1 MSFQFLQNINGN
13 NNGLFKSWLDSFSE
27 SSQPVLSW
35 HPSSN
40 NNFRNLF
47 LLQNSYLDNYLNK
60 EDNWVT
66 PDLFIYTD
74 SDTEM
79 FDTLFPE
86 SKITRFTS
94 PKSNFESL
102 LLEYADISG
111 WYLFEDDSMSV
122 RVKKVENLTEQHTVQ
137 NSDTEIST
145 YETLNQSNRIYF
157 FVLEVSGKDIE
168 SFDVHVIYANC
179 ENQFFLDFLINKHAR
194 ISCLVHI
201 QDETSVDKSIDSAII
216 SNNLFQKLETK
227 FFITNLNSHFNTIIK
242 EPIHCIKGESWSLN
256 ADDIFIFKIK

>member
-1 MSFQFLQNINGN
+1 MSLQLLQNINGK
-13 NNGLFKSWLDSFSE
+13 NNGIFKSWLDNFSE

-35 HPSSN
+35 HHSSN

-47 LLQNSYLDNYLNK
+47 LLQNVYIDNFLNK

-66 PDLFIYTD
+66 PDFFIYTD

-86 SKITRFTS
+86 SKITLFTS

-137 NSDTEIST
+137 NSDTEIFT
-145 YETLNQSNRIYF
+145 YKTLNQSNRIYF
-157 FVLEVSGKDIE
+157 FVLEVTGKNIKC
-168 SFDVHVIYANC
+168 FDAHVIFANC
-179 ENQFFLDFLINKHAR
+179 ENQLFLKLLIDKHAN
-194 ISCLVHI
+194 I
-201 QDETSVDKSIDSAII
+201 
-216 SNNLFQKLETK
+216 
-227 FFITNLNSHFNTIIK
+227 
-242 EPIHCIKGESWSLN
+242 
-256 ADDIFIFKIK
+256 